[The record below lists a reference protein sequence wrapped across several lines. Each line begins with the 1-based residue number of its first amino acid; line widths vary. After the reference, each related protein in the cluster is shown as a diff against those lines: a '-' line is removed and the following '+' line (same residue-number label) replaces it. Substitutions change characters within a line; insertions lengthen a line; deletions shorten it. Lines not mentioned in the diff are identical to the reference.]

1 MPRRHLPS
9 PALVV
14 AVIALVLAVGGT
26 SYAVSA
32 LPKNSVGTK
41 QLKSH
46 AVTTPKLASSASA
59 RIAGL
64 SYKKVTVS
72 VPAGAAGA
80 VSVNCD
86 KGLVAIGGGM
96 ETPHTD
102 SAYIL
107 DSHPMGGGWQIGVGN
122 PTAVAQSVNFYGV
135 CAKAAPG
142 TPKTSAATASVA
154 QLRDFA
160 P

>member
-1 MPRRHLPS
+1 LI
-9 PALVV
+9 V

-46 AVTTPKLASSASA
+46 AVTTPKLATSAAA

-64 SYKKVTVS
+64 SYKKVTAS

-80 VSVNCD
+80 LSITCD
-86 KGLVAIGGGM
+86 KGLAAIGGGM

-102 SAYIL
+102 SAYLL
-107 DSHPMGGGWQIGVGN
+107 DSHPIPGGWQISVGN
-122 PTAVAQSVNFYGV
+122 PTATAQSVNFYAI
-135 CAKAAPG
+135 CAKSAPG
-142 TPKTSAATASVA
+142 TPKVSSVKASAA
-154 QLRDFA
+154 QLRAFA
-160 P
+160 SAP